1 MMKLPSCYLW
11 LVWLFDVDSVLVLV
25 EYGFAGVTDGD
36 WQRDYGCMII
46 SFDFLNFWSL
56 CMIFVYV

>member
-11 LVWLFDVDSVLVLV
+11 FVWLFDVDLVLVLL

-46 SFDFLNFWSL
+46 SFDFFY
-56 CMIFVYV
+56 FGAYA